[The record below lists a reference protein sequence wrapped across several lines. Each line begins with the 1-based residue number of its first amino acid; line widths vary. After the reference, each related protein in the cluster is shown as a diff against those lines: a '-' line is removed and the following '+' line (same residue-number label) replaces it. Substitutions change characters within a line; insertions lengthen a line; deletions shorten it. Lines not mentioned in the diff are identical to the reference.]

1 MNSVSELLPAWALIL
16 MLIALSFPLFMFSL
30 WFVIKTAIEKA
41 LDGKLKQ
48 IKDAIDVLQPIRDD
62 LKMLR
67 KLDKLDSLDV
77 LTKSRLLNS
86 KFLS

>member
-1 MNSVSELLPAWALIL
+1 
-16 MLIALSFPLFMFSL
+16 MFSL
-30 WFVIKTAIEKA
+30 GFVIKTSIENA

-48 IKDAIDVLQPIRDD
+48 IKDAIDLLQPIRND

-67 KLDKLDSLDV
+67 KLDKLDKLELLEQLKKLDSLDV
-77 LTKSRLLNS
+77 LTKSWLLNS